1 MLAFSRQKLTVIA
14 IALSVASVTFGQT
27 ENLPDKDAQLQT
39 VRNLLDQVRQ
49 QEKLLA
55 EQEQKLEQEQEHQAA
70 FIEALQN
77 AERQSNRGSTEN
89 FTAGFVTGRGLYLGS
104 EDGTFLFHPWVL
116 SQFRNTTTHRSRISR
131 GVYDTQNGF
140 EVRRLKFGADGH
152 VASPNFS
159 YSFNLAV
166 DRHTGAVSLEQAW
179 ASYRFDGTP
188 FAFRAGQF
196 KDPLDHE
203 QLSSNR
209 FLPAVD
215 RSFIDDQFANAE
227 GYVKGV
233 TAIYD
238 PATNIRAEGGF
249 TGGYKNSN
257 TNFQSYPTNAANWGT
272 AGRVEYK
279 AFGNWRDYERVSA
292 YGVPARS
299 LVFGAGADYTEAG
312 HTGTLTHVVD
322 AQYQSVNGWSLF
334 AAYLGR
340 YQRGIAA
347 KDVKGRGN
355 VATYDPTFRFQAAW
369 ALDPHWEPYGRFE
382 YVHFNG
388 HEFTAGTQTNVQ
400 IITAGANYYLYGQS
414 ARLSFDLSYLPGG
427 SPVADDGFGILVD
440 NRHGE
445 LIGRAQLTVVF

>member
-1 MLAFSRQKLTVIA
+1 MSALVRHRLAGLAVVAATAPA
-14 IALSVASVTFGQT
+14 IAAEPTTQ
-27 ENLPDKDAQLQT
+27 PDVNSQLQS
-39 VRNLLDQVRQ
+39 VRSLLDQVKEQEKALAQ
-49 QEKLLA
+49 QE
-55 EQEQKLEQEQEHQAA
+55 QRLEQEQQRQAA
-70 FIEALQN
+70 IAASLTD
-77 AERQSNRGSTEN
+77 AERRSASVGED
-89 FTAGFVTGRGLYLGS
+89 FTAGFVSGRGLYLGS
-104 EDGTFLFHPWVL
+104 EDGSFLFHPWLL
-116 SQFRNTTTHRSRISR
+116 SQFRNTTTYQSRISR
-131 GVYDTQNGF
+131 GVYNTDNGF

-152 VASPNFS
+152 LGTPNFS

-179 ASYRFDGTP
+179 LSYRIDNTP

-209 FLPAVD
+209 FLPVLD

-238 PATNIRAEGGF
+238 PATFMRAEGGF
-249 TGGYKNSN
+249 TGGYKNYN
-257 TNFQSYPTNAANWGT
+257 TNFQPYPTNVADWGT

-312 HTGTLTHVVD
+312 HVGTLTHVVD
-322 AQYQSVNGWSLF
+322 AQYQSTNGWSLF
-334 AAYLGR
+334 GAYLGR

-347 KDVKGRGN
+347 KDVKRGN
-355 VATYDPTFRFQAAW
+355 VCTYDPTVRFQAAW

-388 HEFTAGTQTNVQ
+388 HEFAAGTQTNVQ
-400 IITAGANYYLYGQS
+400 IITAGTNYYLYGQS
-414 ARLSFDLSYLPGG
+414 ARLSFDLSYLPEG

-440 NRHGE
+440 NRHSE